1 MSAKI
6 GSLFVDIALETGR
19 FKAGINDAQS
29 SMDRARRKMEGV
41 ASAIA
46 GAFAI
51 DAVADAVTRLREMSK
66 AAIDAAGNLGE
77 QAAALGISTTALQE
91 YRYAATQVNLT
102 NADVDTLFQ
111 QLTRRTGDAAQGV
124 KESADAFKRL
134 GIDIRDANGNVK
146 DAATLMP
153 EIADGLKRIP
163 SEAERAAIMVDL
175 FGRSGQKA
183 AALFEGGSKG
193 LAAYADAAHRLG
205 IVLSE
210 GEIAKAD
217 EVADKIA
224 VLNYQIEAQS
234 NKKLLQ
240 NADSILRFES
250 ALANLKLGAID
261 AVVTL
266 DTAGTR
272 IQKFMFELGRPM
284 RETAREVASFAV
296 SIPARLGDLATGAV
310 NAMAGMVQRIS
321 QLVTGKL
328 NSIWNGV
335 LDKVEVVKK
344 GFFGLY
350 DATVGHSYIPDMV
363 DGIEAQMARLQSVMV
378 DPALRATDDA
388 KAAFRA
394 LASDVSNIM
403 DRLFPEIAKFLS
415 LRNDLDTIDKGRL
428 AGLLTPEQAQEASTR
443 ARAEA
448 RGTGR
453 AEPVVLGTALPTVDW
468 GKTMGAVL
476 DDVIEKLGFAA
487 DKSKVATVRIAD
499 SFKDM
504 AEKTLGALRKMTDA
518 IKGGG
523 FLDILDG
530 IIGLGLQ
537 LGSIGVFGSKIAAN
551 INRAVPGYASGTDW
565 HPGGMAMVGEK
576 GPELVNL
583 PRGSQVF
590 SNNDTKN
597 MLKDRQRIDVVP
609 SPYFDVVVDGRV
621 MRAAPSIAHGGAQIA
636 GQQAMFA
643 RSRRLG

>member
-284 RETAREVASFAV
+284 RETAKEMASFAV
-296 SIPARLGDLATGAV
+296 SIPARMGDLATGAV

-335 LDKVEVVKK
+335 LSKIEVVKE
-344 GFFGLY
+344 GFFNLY
-350 DATVGHSYIPDMV
+350 DAVVGHSYIPDMV
-363 DGIEAQMARLQSVMV
+363 DGIAEQMARLQSDMV
-378 DPALRATDDA
+378 DPAMKATEST

-394 LASDVSNIM
+394 LASDVSSIL

-415 LRNDLDTIDKGRL
+415 LRNDLDTIDKGK
-428 AGLLTPEQAQEASTR
+428 AVGLLTADQAQEASRR

-448 RGTGR
+448 RGTGQ
-453 AEPVVLGTALPTVDW
+453 AEPTVLGTALPTIDL
-468 GKTMGAVL
+468 GKTMGVML
-476 DDVIEKLGFAA
+476 DEIVEKLGLAA

-504 AEKTLGALRKMTDA
+504 AEKALGALRKMTDA

-537 LGSIGVFGSKIAAN
+537 LGGSGLFGSKIAAN
-551 INRAVPGYASGTDW
+551 INKSMPSYASGTDW

-590 SNNDTKN
+590 SNNDTRK

-621 MRAAPSIAHGGAQIA
+621 MRAGPSIAHGGAQIA
-636 GQQAMFA
+636 NQQATFA
-643 RSRRLG
+643 RSRRLA